1 MCKNIC
7 KIWPV
12 KRNWCCDFGLPD
24 GIPENDPHRKTIPIL
39 KSENDP
45 HINFGQI
52 QKRKMTPIYILGNN
66 LKESDPQT
74 GNGCHTKT
82 QLYKNDL
89 YNFYL

>member
-1 MCKNIC
+1 MTLADPNVKYIIC
-7 KIWPV
+7 TGGKT
-12 KRNWCCDFGLPD
+12 
-24 GIPENDPHRKTIPIL
+24 ENDPHRKTIPIL

-52 QKRKMTPIYILGNN
+52 QKKKMTPIYILGNN

>member
-1 MCKNIC
+1 MNAKNQQEAEP
-7 KIWPV
+7 KDHF
-12 KRNWCCDFGLPD
+12 RNR
-24 GIPENDPHRKTIPIL
+24 NDPHRKTIPIL

>member
-1 MCKNIC
+1 MI
-7 KIWPV
+7 V
-12 KRNWCCDFGLPD
+12 KWGRRKM
-24 GIPENDPHRKTIPIL
+24 IPAPSVRKTIPIL

-52 QKRKMTPIYILGNN
+52 QKRKMTPIFFGGNN